1 MTILKETSARTHK
14 SPHVV
19 ADTAHYEHVFE
30 LFTSRSH
37 LLNVIVTVQREQG
50 DFLRWQT
57 DSE

>member
-50 DFLRWQT
+50 DFL
-57 DSE
+57 

>member
-14 SPHVV
+14 SPHVI
-19 ADTAHYEHVFE
+19 ADMAHYEHVFE

-50 DFLRWQT
+50 DFL
-57 DSE
+57 